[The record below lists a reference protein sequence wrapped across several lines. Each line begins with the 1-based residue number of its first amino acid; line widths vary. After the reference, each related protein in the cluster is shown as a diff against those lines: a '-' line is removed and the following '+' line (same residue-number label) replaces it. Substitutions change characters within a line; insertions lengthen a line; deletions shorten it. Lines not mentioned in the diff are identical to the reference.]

1 MTIQKIQLAGKRF
14 VIVQEKQYRH
24 LLQELKKSRS
34 LNAQDSGDVAE
45 SKRRLAEPGTSVP
58 WERIKAKRNA
68 RTSVTNGNGKR

>member
-24 LLQELKKSRS
+24 LVQELKKSRS

>member
-24 LLQELKKSRS
+24 LVQELKKSRS

-58 WERIKAKRNA
+58 WGRIKAKRNA